1 MAKKKAKRRQKPFF
15 VRAPLKNR
23 KNSPRN
29 EKNSYFPDP
38 IDPGRK
44 EGTMAAIIAF
54 ANQKGGVGKTTSA
67 VNLAAAL
74 GKLGKKVLLVDMDPQ
89 GNATSGVGISKK
101 EIKVSTYELLIG
113 TASAEEAMI
122 ATKFKNLSVIPSNIA
137 LVGAE
142 IDLLEIEKREQCA
155 KNALAPVKDRFDYIL
170 IDCPPALSMLTINA
184 FVAADGLVIP
194 MQCEYFALEGLS
206 QLTGTVKK
214 VRQLYNPALQM
225 TGILLT
231 MYNGRL
237 NLTAGV
243 VREIKKY
250 YADKLFKQPI
260 SRSVKLSEAPS
271 YGEPI
276 CYHDP
281 YGKGSLE
288 YTAVAKELMLR
299 I

>member
-1 MAKKKAKRRQKPFF
+1 MSK
-15 VRAPLKNR
+15 
-23 KNSPRN
+23 
-29 EKNSYFPDP
+29 
-38 IDPGRK
+38 
-44 EGTMAAIIAF
+44 IIAV

-101 EIKVSTYELLIG
+101 EIKKSIYEVLIG
-113 TASAEEAMI
+113 TASAEDATI
-122 ATKFKNLSVIPSNIA
+122 VTKFKGLSIIPSNIA

-142 IDLLEIEKREQCA
+142 IDLLDVEKREECA
-155 KNALAPVKDRFDYIL
+155 KNAFAPVRDSYDYII
-170 IDCPPALSMLTINA
+170 IDCPPALSMITINA
-184 FVAADGLVIP
+184 LVAADGLIIP

-206 QLTGTVKK
+206 QLTGTIRK
-214 VRQLYNPALQM
+214 VRQLYNPKLEI

-231 MYNGRL
+231 MYNARL

-243 VREIKKY
+243 VSEIKKY

-260 SRSVKLSEAPS
+260 SRAVKLSEAPS

-276 CYHDP
+276 CYHEP
-281 YGKGSLE
+281 YGKGALE
-288 YTAVAKELMLR
+288 YGAVAKELMMR